1 MKLTTLEKKEEK
13 KTRMQLIFDPLDL
26 LEKGGT
32 GATCVMIKRPT
43 GTHDTDCGKVL
54 RSRGA
59 RTVLD

>member
-1 MKLTTLEKKEEK
+1 
-13 KTRMQLIFDPLDL
+13 MQLIFDPLDL